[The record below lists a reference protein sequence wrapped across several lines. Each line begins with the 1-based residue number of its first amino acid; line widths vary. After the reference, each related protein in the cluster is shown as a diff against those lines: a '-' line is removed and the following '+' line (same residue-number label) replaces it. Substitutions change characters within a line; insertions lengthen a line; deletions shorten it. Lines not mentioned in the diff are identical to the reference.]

1 MPDKINLAAA
11 LASFDE
17 TWSPRVAAE
26 VDDFQV
32 KLTKLEGDFVWH
44 HHDDA
49 DELFW
54 VLEGRLLMRFRDR
67 DDVWLEPGELLVI
80 PRGVEHQP
88 SAPDGCSVALLERA
102 GVVNTGSAGGERT
115 TAPKPLGA

>member
-1 MPDKINLAAA
+1 MHKVNLREAF
-11 LASFDE
+11 ASFDE
-17 TWSPRVAAE
+17 TWSPRIAAE

-32 KLTKLEGDFVWH
+32 KLVKLEGDFVWH

-54 VLEGRLLMRFRDR
+54 VLEGRLLLRFRDR
-67 DDVWLEPGELLVI
+67 DDVWLEPGELLVV

-88 SAPDGCSVALLERA
+88 SAPAGCSVTLLERA

-115 TAPKPLGA
+115 GAAKPLDR

>member
-1 MPDKINLAAA
+1 MPDKVNIAAA

-17 TWSPRVAAE
+17 TWSPRIAAE

-67 DDVWLEPGELLVI
+67 ADVWLEPGELLVV

-88 SAPDGCSVALLERA
+88 SAPEGCSIALLERA

-115 TAPKPLGA
+115 AEPKPLGG

>member
-1 MPDKINLAAA
+1 MPDKVNLAAA

-17 TWSPRVAAE
+17 PWSPRIAAE
-26 VDDFQV
+26 VDGFEV
-32 KLTKLEGDFVWH
+32 KLVKLEGDFVWH
-44 HHDDA
+44 HHEDA

-67 DDVWLEPGELLVI
+67 EDVWLEPGELLVV

-88 SAPDGCSVALLERA
+88 SAPEPCSVALLERA
-102 GVVNTGSAGGERT
+102 GVVYTGSARGERT
-115 TAPKPLGA
+115 AAPKPLGT

>member
-1 MPDKINLAAA
+1 MPDKVNLAAA

-54 VLEGRLLMRFRDR
+54 VLEGRLLMRFQDR
-67 DDVWLEPGELLVI
+67 DDVWLEPGELLVV

-88 SAPDGCSVALLERA
+88 ARRTAAPWPCWSAPAW
-102 GVVNTGSAGGERT
+102 
-115 TAPKPLGA
+115 

>member
-1 MPDKINLAAA
+1 MPDKVNLAAA
-11 LASFDE
+11 LASFHE
-17 TWSPRVAAE
+17 TWSPRIAAE
-26 VDDFQV
+26 VDGFQV
-32 KLTKLEGDFVWH
+32 KLVKLEGDFVWH

-54 VLEGRLLMRFRDR
+54 VLEGRLLMRFQDR
-67 DDVWLEPGELLVI
+67 EDVWLEPGELLVV

-88 SAPDGCSVALLERA
+88 SAPGGCSVALLERA

-115 TAPKPLGA
+115 AVPRPLGR